1 MITKVAVLG
10 AGTMGHSI
18 ANNFASHGVEV
29 NLYESFDQVR
39 ENVLDRIRGELE
51 VMIAEDYFPE
61 DVIEKTMENIHLFSE
76 LEPAVKDVDFVI
88 EATPEMLNLKQN
100 LFEQLDRYCKPQAI
114 LASNTSSLK
123 LFDMTSTVSEQRK
136 AKVMIAHCYNPAH
149 LIPIIELS
157 YFGNMS
163 MEDYNEVKELFERC
177 EKAPVKVLKDVTGMV
192 ANRLLHAQAR
202 ECFYLI
208 DQGIAEP
215 EDVDKALMFGPCF
228 RNATTGML
236 ECADMGGLDI
246 WYAAEGNF
254 FPDLSNSD
262 KPSETMKALVAE
274 GHYGFKTGKGFY
286 NYPEE
291 TKEQVMNDFNRRLI
305 VQLKACRNYV
315 KKEQ

>member
-10 AGTMGHSI
+10 AGTMGHAI
-18 ANNFASHGVEV
+18 ANNFASHGVDV
-29 NLYESFDQVR
+29 CLYESFDNVR
-39 ENVLDRIRGELE
+39 ATVLDRITKELE
-51 VMIAEDYFPE
+51 VMVEEGYFPPE
-61 DVIEKTMENIHLFSE
+61 IIAQTMEHITLYSD
-76 LEPAVKDVDFVI
+76 LEEAVKDVDFVI
-88 EATPEMLNLKQN
+88 EATPEIIELKQS
-100 LFEQLDRYCKPQAI
+100 LFSQLDKFCKKDTI

-123 LFDMTSTVSEQRK
+123 LFDMAKDVSEERMK
-136 AKVMIAHCYNPAH
+136 KVMIAHCYNPAH

-163 MEDYNEVKELFERC
+163 EEDYLNVKELFERC

-236 ECADMGGLDI
+236 ECADMGGLDV

-254 FPDLSNSD
+254 FPELAKTE
-262 KPSETMKALVAE
+262 KPSETMRELVEA
-274 GHYGFKTGKGFY
+274 GNYGYKTGKGFY
-286 NYPEE
+286 DYPDE
-291 TKEQVMNDFNRRLI
+291 TKDQVMKDFNKRLI
-305 VQLKACRNYV
+305 IQLKACRNYV
-315 KKEQ
+315 K

>member
-1 MITKVAVLG
+1 MINKVAVLG

-18 ANNFASHGVEV
+18 ANNFASHGIKV
-29 NLYESFDQVR
+29 NVYESFDNVR
-39 ENVLDRIRGELE
+39 ATVKDRIKTELE
-51 VMIAEDYFPE
+51 IMVGEGYFPE
-61 DVIEKTMENIHLFSE
+61 ENIQASLDNIELFAE

-88 EATPEMLNLKQN
+88 EATPENLKLKQD
-100 LFEQLDRYCKPQAI
+100 LFVELDKLCKPETI

-123 LFDMTSTVSEQRK
+123 LWDMTEGVSEARK

-163 MEDYNEVKELFERC
+163 QEDFDKVRELFVHC

-202 ECFYLI
+202 EAFYLI

-215 EDVDKALMFGPCF
+215 EDVDRALMFGPCF

-246 WYAAEGNF
+246 WYAAESNF
-254 FPDLSNSD
+254 FPALASTQT
-262 KPSETMKALVAE
+262 PSETMRKLVEE
-274 GHYGFKTGKGFY
+274 GNYGFKTGKGFY
-286 NYPEE
+286 DYPEDQ
-291 TKEQVMNDFNRRLI
+291 KAKVQADFNKRLI
-305 VQLKACRNYV
+305 TQLKAARKYV
-315 KKEQ
+315 R

>member
-1 MITKVAVLG
+1 M
-10 AGTMGHSI
+10 
-18 ANNFASHGVEV
+18 
-29 NLYESFDQVR
+29 
-39 ENVLDRIRGELE
+39 
-51 VMIAEDYFPE
+51 
-61 DVIEKTMENIHLFSE
+61 
-76 LEPAVKDVDFVI
+76 DFVI
-88 EATPEMLNLKQN
+88 EATPERLELKRE
-100 LFEQLDRYCKPQAI
+100 LFGQLDRYCKPEAI

-123 LFDMTSTVSEQRK
+123 LFDMTSTVSEERK

-163 MEDYNEVKELFERC
+163 PEDYNKVKELFERC

-246 WYAAEGNF
+246 WYAAESNF
-254 FPDLSNSD
+254 FPDLSDSD
-262 KPSETMKALVAE
+262 QPSETMRKLVE
-274 GHYGFKTGKGFY
+274 QGNYGYKTGKGFY
-286 NYPEE
+286 DYPEE
-291 TKEQVMNDFNRRLI
+291 TKDQVMKDFNRRLI

-315 KKEQ
+315 KK

>member
-1 MITKVAVLG
+1 MITKAAVLG
-10 AGTMGHSI
+10 AGTMGHAI
-18 ANNFASHGVEV
+18 ANNLASHGVDV
-29 NLYESFDQVR
+29 NLYESFDNVR
-39 ENVLDRIRGELE
+39 ETVRDRIKGELE
-51 VMIAEDYFPE
+51 VMIAEGYFE
-61 DVIEKTMENIHLFSE
+61 EGIIESTMEHLHLFSE
-76 LEPAVKDVDFVI
+76 LQPAVEDVDFVI
-88 EATPEMLNLKQN
+88 EATPEIMDLKKD
-100 LFEQLDRYCKPQAI
+100 LFGQLDQYCRPDTI

-123 LFDMTSTVSEQRK
+123 LFDMTADISEERK

-163 MEDYNEVKELFERC
+163 EEDYNEVKELFERC

-215 EDVDKALMFGPCF
+215 EDVDKALMYGPCF

-246 WYAAEGNF
+246 WCAAEANF
-254 FPDLSNSD
+254 FPDLSKSD
-262 KPSETMKALVAE
+262 QPSETMQKLVEA
-274 GHYGFKTGKGFY
+274 GNYGYKTGKGFY
-286 NYPEE
+286 DYPEE
-291 TKEQVMNDFNRRLI
+291 TKEQVMKDFNRRLI
-305 VQLKACRNYV
+305 IQLKACRNY
-315 KKEQ
+315 K